1 MTPSGLKL
9 SSRIFCILAVLATG
23 GCSTTHNPLDDYEA
37 FIPTT
42 VMDAPAPDEKKS
54 GSYDPQQVQ
63 HGKYLSELLTC
74 GTCHTSG
81 ALIGEPD
88 IEMPFAGSR
97 IGIAYSNPLEHRFP
111 GVVYPP
117 NLTPDEE
124 TGLGSW
130 SDEQILEA
138 IQYGINRHGKDQLSV
153 MPWPA
158 YTKLTREDA
167 ESIVAYL
174 RSLAP
179 VRYRVP
185 DNVKP
190 GVEAR
195 APYVHFGV
203 YRSKKLN
210 TD

>member
-1 MTPSGLKL
+1 MASSGFKV
-9 SSRIFCILAVLATG
+9 SGRIFCVSAVVMAG
-23 GCSTTHNPLDDYEA
+23 GCTTTHNPLDDYET
-37 FIPTT
+37 FSPTT
-42 VMDAPAPDEKKS
+42 VMDAPLPDKKRS
-54 GSYDPQQVQ
+54 VSFDPGQVQ
-63 HGKYLSELLTC
+63 HGKYLAELLTC

-97 IGIAYSNPLEHRFP
+97 IGIAYSNPLENRFP

-130 SDEQILEA
+130 SDDEIREA
-138 IQYGINRHGKDQLSV
+138 IQYGINRHGKDQQSV

-158 YTKLTREDA
+158 YTKLTRADA

-179 VRYRVP
+179 VKNRVP

-190 GVEAR
+190 GYPAKE
-195 APYVHFGV
+195 PYVHFGV
-203 YRSKKLN
+203 YRSRK
-210 TD
+210 